1 MKSIFFRLS
10 VLLLLG
16 NYSSAQE
23 LPKPGLPV
31 PKMIMDENG
40 SARYG
45 EIWDPNTINGKLHER
60 NATLAMLAL
69 PPTEFFRITDASTG
83 GRTVNDLYRFFVIRG
98 QFFPPETGKYTFS
111 YHGRDGG
118 IWFGEGDN
126 APGDLL
132 IKVFDNGRYGRTRF
146 AAKSFDLE
154 KGKPCSLMMV
164 YPQYKGDL
172 TGGARMGYRLERDGE
187 DPLTVGSIPLNQLVP
202 ATAKQPERIVEI
214 WRNASTGLKRE
225 KVAALWGT
233 VPTEVK
239 TIGAFEFAQ
248 ELHGRAAFKDSL
260 FVIRGYFIPPK
271 TSRYTMTLSKRVQG
285 KWGESGLVGKAE
297 LWFQSDPK
305 DKKSL
310 RLVASLK
317 EKVGGINTTEN
328 EKGFSL
334 MEGERYYFEYL
345 HEYGA
350 WQRRTGMAGGFRN
363 SDGDEV
369 VRMDTKHFVSLT
381 KAEIE
386 AIRSKAPQAPP
397 LDDGKVVKSKTDD
410 VKLTPGAVILASLTP
425 PLEIVENKSGKKLPI
440 SDLKVGKVI
449 KEGYEI
455 KVGPGGEVVLVFSNG
470 TVTTLRQNTSMVVTA
485 FQQEKFLSAK
495 VNFEDI
501 KEEAGV
507 SRTMIDLTRGQMVV
521 EAKKLK
527 KGSNFEIT
535 TRLGVAGIRG
545 TRFLIDLDERGAG
558 SLLTRIVV
566 TEGKVYCKPLNKGK
580 DTGREFNLEA
590 GEKFSYDSTAT
601 LEDLLELKPLQ
612 ALEAETQGVES
623 IVLASRKKVSVFSLA
638 DFFKAWG
645 EVNPRSQSEKKLSP
659 FERLRQRGRRR

>member
-1 MKSIFFRLS
+1 M
-10 VLLLLG
+10 
-16 NYSSAQE
+16 
-23 LPKPGLPV
+23 
-31 PKMIMDENG
+31 
-40 SARYG
+40 
-45 EIWDPNTINGKLHER
+45 
-60 NATLAMLAL
+60 
-69 PPTEFFRITDASTG
+69 
-83 GRTVNDLYRFFVIRG
+83 
-98 QFFPPETGKYTFS
+98 
-111 YHGRDGG
+111 
-118 IWFGEGDN
+118 
-126 APGDLL
+126 
-132 IKVFDNGRYGRTRF
+132 
-146 AAKSFDLE
+146 
-154 KGKPCSLMMV
+154 
-164 YPQYKGDL
+164 YK
-172 TGGARMGYRLERDGE
+172 R
-187 DPLTVGSIPLNQLVP
+187 Q
-202 ATAKQPERIVEI
+202 
-214 WRNASTGLKRE
+214 
-225 KVAALWGT
+225 
-233 VPTEVK
+233 
-239 TIGAFEFAQ
+239 
-248 ELHGRAAFKDSL
+248 
-260 FVIRGYFIPPK
+260 
-271 TSRYTMTLSKRVQG
+271 
-285 KWGESGLVGKAE
+285 
-297 LWFQSDPK
+297 
-305 DKKSL
+305 
-310 RLVASLK
+310 
-317 EKVGGINTTEN
+317 
-328 EKGFSL
+328 
-334 MEGERYYFEYL
+334 
-345 HEYGA
+345 
-350 WQRRTGMAGGFRN
+350 
-363 SDGDEV
+363 
-369 VRMDTKHFVSLT
+369 
-381 KAEIE
+381 
-386 AIRSKAPQAPP
+386 
-397 LDDGKVVKSKTDD
+397 DD

-485 FQQEKFLSAK
+485 FQQEKFSSAK

-527 KGSNFEIT
+527 KSSNFEIT